1 MMMQGWRQL
10 ISESTHLVQRFATV
24 LIDSRLCVDGQIGVW
39 VHAHNDFP
47 NVCVYLLLLEPKLNV
62 VNKCS
67 LKYAERERE
76 RVCVCV
82 CVCMCVGGKGG
93 EITQNP
99 QIQHRTADKR
109 WVQWGER
116 GVRG

>member
-76 RVCVCV
+76 RESVCVCV
-82 CVCMCVGGKGG
+82 YVC
-93 EITQNP
+93 
-99 QIQHRTADKR
+99 RRKR
-109 WVQWGER
+109 R
-116 GVRG
+116 GNHPKSPNTT